1 MTLTPFSAGDADAGY
16 HRRDGRPE
24 SEAKMARRD
33 LTGAVDFAY
42 LEAYAGGDLGV
53 VEEVLALFREQAEMW
68 LRLLDPHA
76 PGQGWRDAVHTL
88 KGSARGI
95 GATALGAVCE
105 AAEKAAP
112 NTESRSLERVRDD
125 LDRVLADIAAYTHEL
140 ALRSLKTPPV

>member
-1 MTLTPFSAGDADAGY
+1 
-16 HRRDGRPE
+16 
-24 SEAKMARRD
+24 MARRD

-68 LRLLDPHA
+68 LRLLDPAA

-95 GATALGAVCE
+95 GATALGVACE
-105 AAEKAAP
+105 AAEQAAP
-112 NTESRSLERVRDD
+112 NTESPGLGRVRDD
-125 LDRVLADIAAYTHEL
+125 LDLVLADIAAYTHEL
-140 ALRSLKTPPV
+140 ALRSLKTPPR